1 MADEKKSETGGGG
14 SGGGGFYLDA
24 LFWLLVAGVAY
35 GLLKQMFGGSDF
47 FSFDFV
53 PNLTSLFSVFFGGF
67 QVFAIFLSL
76 LFLLGIIYF
85 NFKTG
90 ELHSHHGHG
99 DHGHG
104 DHNHGGHGEAS
115 SQHHTGVPVYKG
127 VKANARWEKI
137 EARLGSINDSDWRL
151 AIIDCDIILGEML
164 TKMGY
169 QGETIAEKLKQVE
182 QSDFTT
188 IQSAWEAHKIRNEIA
203 HAGSDFKLSYRDAKR
218 AVDLYK
224 KVFEEFYYI

>member
-1 MADEKKSETGGGG
+1 MAEEKKSETGGGE

-24 LFWLLVAGVAY
+24 FFWIMVVSVAY
-35 GLLKQMFGGSDF
+35 LLLKQTFGSVGFSVDF
-47 FSFDFV
+47 I
-53 PNLTSLFSVFFGGF
+53 PNLASLFSVFFGGF
-67 QVFAIFLSL
+67 QVFAIFISL

-99 DHGHG
+99 ATHS
-104 DHNHGGHGEAS
+104 GGHESS
-115 SQHHTGVPVYKG
+115 SQNNGGVPVYKG

-137 EARLGSINDSDWRL
+137 EARLNSMNDSDWRL

-164 TKMGY
+164 IKMGY
-169 QGETIAEKLKQVE
+169 QGETIAEKLKKVE

-188 IQSAWEAHKIRNEIA
+188 IQSAWEAHKIRNQIA

-218 AVDLYK
+218 AIELYK

>member
-24 LFWLLVAGVAY
+24 FFWIMVVAVAY
-35 GLLKQMFGGSDF
+35 GLLKQAFGSTS
-47 FSFDFV
+47 FSFDFI

-67 QVFAIFLSL
+67 QVFSIFISL
-76 LFLLGIIYF
+76 LLLLGIIYF

-90 ELHSHHGHG
+90 ELNSHHGHG
-99 DHGHG
+99 DHGHS
-104 DHNHGGHGEAS
+104 DHGHGGHS
-115 SQHHTGVPVYKG
+115 DSPSHGVPVYKG

-169 QGETIAEKLKQVE
+169 QGETIAEKLKKVE

>member
-24 LFWLLVAGVAY
+24 FFWIMVVSVAY
-35 GLLKQMFGGSDF
+35 LLLKQMFGGVG
-47 FSFDFV
+47 FSFDFI
-53 PNLTSLFSVFFGGF
+53 PNLASLFSVFFGGF

-76 LFLLGIIYF
+76 LFLLGTIYF

-90 ELHSHHGHG
+90 ELHAHHGHGHG
-99 DHGHG
+99 DHGHA
-104 DHNHGGHGEAS
+104 GHGTETHQS
-115 SQHHTGVPVYKG
+115 SHEGAGTPVYKG

-137 EARLGSINDSDWRL
+137 ESRLNSINDSDWRL

-218 AVDLYK
+218 AIDLYK